1 MKLTNKKINRDILR
15 IALPAIAGLSTQV
28 ILSMVDAAMVG
39 RLNNADYALA
49 AMGLSVLATW
59 AIVSFFSSLATGT
72 HVIIARRYGEGD
84 NEACSKALFNSFV
97 IGIILGVLV
106 CGLGMLYAHPIAQLI
121 AKDYKVG
128 HLAGEFIFYR
138 FIGLPFFLITV
149 SFRGFFFGI
158 GHARIFMIS
167 GIIVNVLNIFFNY
180 VLIFGKFGF
189 PQMGVAGSGLGSSL
203 ATICDSFYYIIVAM
217 LPAYRKKFH
226 FLRNFKVST
235 EIIRSIFRISLP
247 VSFQNIFIL
256 FGFLSFVA
264 ITGLI
269 GTPEQ
274 AATQAIISTLF
285 ASFLPC
291 YGFGIAVQTLIGNAI
306 GQGHGEEARFYG
318 YQTAKLATIYTVVL
332 SFLYILIPQHLLWLI
347 TEDQRIIQLARLPMQ
362 VAGFAQIFYGIGIV
376 LANGLQTA
384 GKTTFVMFAEVLTNL
399 FVLVPVAY
407 LVGIFLG
414 HGLLGAWVAMPLYI
428 ILYAIIIFAKFYKT
442 RWSEAKAV

>member
-1 MKLTNKKINRDILR
+1 MKLTKNKINRDILR
-15 IALPAIAGLSTQV
+15 IAFPAIAGLSTQV
-28 ILSMVDAAMVG
+28 ILSIVDAAMVG

-72 HVIIARRYGEGD
+72 HVIIARRYGEG
-84 NEACSKALFNSFV
+84 NYAACSRALYNSFV
-97 IGIILGVLV
+97 IGIVLGVIV
-106 CGLGMLYAHPIAQLI
+106 CLLGMYYSHPMAQFI
-121 AKDYKVG
+121 AKDYQVG

-158 GHARIFMIS
+158 GHARIFIIS

-180 VLIFGKFGF
+180 VFIFGKFGF

-203 ATICDSFYYIIVAM
+203 ATICDSIYYVIVAM
-217 LPAYRKKFH
+217 MPAYRKKFN
-226 FLRNFKVST
+226 FVQNFKISKEVIT
-235 EIIRSIFRISLP
+235 SIFRISLP

-256 FGFLSFVA
+256 LGFLIFVA
-264 ITGLI
+264 ITGLL

-291 YGFGIAVQTLIGNAI
+291 YGFGIAVQTLMGNAI
-306 GQGHGEEARFYG
+306 GKGHGEEARFYG
-318 YQTAKLATIYTVVL
+318 YQTAKLATIYTVSL

-347 TEDQRIIQLARLPMQ
+347 TEDQRIINIAKLPMQ

-384 GKTTFVMFAEVLTNL
+384 GKTTFVMLAEVITNL
-399 FVLVPVAY
+399 FILVPVAY
-407 LVGIFLG
+407 FVGVVMQ
-414 HGLLGAWVAMPLYI
+414 HGIVGAWFAMPLYI
-428 ILYAIIIFAKFYKT
+428 I
-442 RWSEAKAV
+442 V